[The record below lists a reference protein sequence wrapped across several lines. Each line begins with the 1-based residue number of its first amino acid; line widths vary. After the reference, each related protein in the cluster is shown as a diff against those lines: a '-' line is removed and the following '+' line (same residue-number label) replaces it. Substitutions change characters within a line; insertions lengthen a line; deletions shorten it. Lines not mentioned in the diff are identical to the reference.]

1 MKRISGLRDTR
12 VPECSCPF
20 CGHRLDSAMA
30 ADPAN
35 PDAKPDPGD
44 VTICISCAQI
54 LVFTD
59 DLTLRA
65 SMPGEIE
72 MTPEVR
78 RVQELVRRL
87 DRRTMK

>member
-1 MKRISGLRDTR
+1 MRRISGLRDTR
-12 VPECSCPF
+12 VPESLCPF
-20 CGHRLDSAMA
+20 CGQRLDSAIA

-35 PDAKPDPGD
+35 PDAQPDPGD

-65 SMPGEIE
+65 SMPGEVEI
-72 MTPEVR
+72 TPEIR
-78 RVQELVRRL
+78 RAQEMVRRL
-87 DRRTMK
+87 DRRMM